1 MRLRLVAPCLL
12 GQILQISPSL
22 FAQDASR
29 PANPVTL
36 TLRLDSD
43 QRQFRPGEVI
53 PIELEFD
60 SSIPKRFI
68 VDNATYDHSGRLSI
82 DDYRIEPNDAVTDP
96 MLDYFAQSPGFIGGG
111 VRSPGVLGEK
121 PVRIKLDLNDWFRFD
136 TLGIYTLSLVSKRVT
151 DHERADRGS
160 GVVFPVESNTIS
172 FEIVPSDAR
181 WEATQLDS

>member
-96 MLDYFAQSPGFIGGG
+96 MLDYFGSIGGWMG
-111 VRSPGVLGEK
+111 GGLTSFGRLGEK
-121 PVRIKLDLNDWFRFD
+121 PFTVRVDLNEWFRFD
-136 TLGIYTLSLVSKRVT
+136 RPGIYRVT
-151 DHERADRGS
+151 VTSHRVSDESAGPRAAE
-160 GVVFPVESNTIS
+160 V
-172 FEIVPSDAR
+172 IVTHLRRSCNSC
-181 WEATQLDS
+181 ATLRE